1 MDFKCIVFVIKQIFS
16 DSIDVWTPPQ
26 SSDCSITERK
36 NSHVWHNAPVHEW
49 SKEQVRISLVYI
61 NVCIF

>member
-1 MDFKCIVFVIKQIFS
+1 MYFKIFVYKQIFS

-26 SSDCSITERK
+26 SSDSSITERK

-49 SKEQVRISLVYI
+49 SKEQVRIS
-61 NVCIF
+61 